1 MENKIIAAR
10 LQDINEGL
18 VRQIGGITEAYYI
31 KSKRLGAA
39 GRICN
44 IIKGQDVIKN
54 PQILFIAS
62 GELGISGDTVD
73 RALDELEEI
82 GYVTLYRKG
91 GEISKIEERIP
102 LLEDQYSQ
110 IGEKWLD
117 SSPTEIE
124 RATIEIID
132 DLMVAPQREREIIK
146 KYGIDNEAFGII
158 GDVGKNGAFYKNY
171 DSPVDGSS
179 IAYSPLYHD
188 ENPEKIMALFDKYPE
203 EDVSGKIRT
212 IRAYQGRPVDAI
224 NDPVL
229 MEAIRIGCI
238 PTPSVDSSRGRKH
251 FAFTPLKGVGKL
263 EKNLLEKARAII
275 SCVRY
280 GQHFAVI
287 TRIDDPLLILR
298 ALERRKRIGSHSE
311 ILRQY
316 ALLHKLGVGIISKDP
331 TSIETRYTFNLL
343 DTPENMRALE
353 LAIQYLTIKE
363 PVKREPKVK
372 KVRQLFLPG
381 MSGMYGTVAKTRID
395 LQSVKTT
402 TLSDDSINHLN
413 HLLIGGS
420 SGY

>member
-10 LQDINEGL
+10 LQDINEGM
-18 VRQIGGITEAYYI
+18 VRQIAGITEVYYN

-39 GRICN
+39 VRICN
-44 IIKGQDVIKN
+44 IIKGQDVITK
-54 PQILFIAS
+54 PEILLIAA
-62 GELGISGDTVD
+62 GEMGISADTVD
-73 RALDELEEI
+73 KALGELEEI
-82 GYVTLYRKG
+82 GYITVHRTG
-91 GEISKIEERIP
+91 GEISKIEERVP

-110 IGEKWLD
+110 IGEKWQG

-124 RATIEIID
+124 RATLEIID

-146 KYGIDNEAFGII
+146 KHGIDNKAFTLIS
-158 GDVGKNGAFYKNY
+158 DVGKSGSFYKNY
-171 DSPVDGSS
+171 KSPVDGSS
-179 IAYSPLYHD
+179 IGYSPLYHD

-203 EDVSGKIRT
+203 EDVSGKIRS
-212 IRAYQGRPVDAI
+212 IRAYQGMPVDAI

-229 MEAIRIGCI
+229 MEAIRMGCI
-238 PTPSVDSSRGRKH
+238 PTPSVNSSRGTKH
-251 FAFTPLKGVGKL
+251 FAFTPLRGVGKL
-263 EKNLLEKARAII
+263 ERSLLEKARAII

-280 GQHFAVI
+280 GQHFARI
-287 TRIDDPLLILR
+287 TRIATPLLILK
-298 ALERRKRIGSHSE
+298 ALVRKKSIGSHSE

-316 ALLHKLGVGIISKDP
+316 ALLHKLGVGIISRDP
-331 TSIETRYTFNLL
+331 TSTDRYTFNLL

-363 PVKREPKVK
+363 PTKEEPKIK

-381 MSGMYGTVAKTRID
+381 MAGIYGSVAKTRID
-395 LQSVKTT
+395 LQPVKTT
-402 TLSDDSINHLN
+402 TLSDDSIQQLN